1 MASTPIYE
9 YTNSSLESSL
19 STRTR
24 LWAERPGI
32 LGSIRGRFR
41 HNFLLNRVYRGSGAY
56 ADDLAKLITN
66 KKQFLQQLKKYL
78 IDKPFYTMEEFF
90 EY

>member
-24 LWAERPGI
+24 VQAERPGI
-32 LGSIRGRFR
+32 LGSIRGKSR
-41 HNFLLNRVYRGSGAY
+41 HIFLLNRVQRVSEADAALYSIGETFGKAAGS
-56 ADDLAKLITN
+56 
-66 KKQFLQQLKKYL
+66 
-78 IDKPFYTMEEFF
+78 
-90 EY
+90 